1 MMGASMIERVAEAM
15 CDAAHDGDDGA
26 ARDWNSNRGAY
37 RDMARAAIKTM
48 REPSRAI
55 IEAAEDIVVG
65 FDDFAM
71 GDGNIY
77 LGIPGYPQKATE
89 VWEKMID
96 AALAEERT

>member
-1 MMGASMIERVAEAM
+1 MPEK
-15 CDAAHDGDDGA
+15 
-26 ARDWNSNRGAY
+26 
-37 RDMARAAIKTM
+37 KTYYITTPIYY
-48 REPSRAI
+48 PSGNMHI
-55 IEAAEDIVVG
+55 TAEDIVVG

-89 VWEKMID
+89 VWEKLID